1 MKRKG
6 AQVLSILFQPLL
18 MPTFLCL
25 VLFAFASSSLPPWTF
40 QTQLLVAGLILLT
53 TCIVPLVSLVLLNYT
68 NGVKDFFM
76 EDRKQR
82 VLPFFFIAFYYALST
97 YLFTTKQ
104 LTVVAD
110 VLIACLATITAL
122 IMLLSIITI
131 FWKISAHGIGMG
143 GSVGVL
149 FAIQLSN
156 PMNNL
161 YWPIVVL
168 SVISGF
174 VLSARLYLNVHKP
187 AEVWAGF
194 SLGLI
199 FSFISITYLIS

>member
-18 MPTFLCL
+18 MPTLLCL

-76 EDRKQR
+76 ENRKER
-82 VLPFFFIAFYYALST
+82 VLPFFFIALYYALST
-97 YLFTTKQ
+97 YLFTAKQ

-143 GSVGVL
+143 GSIGVL
-149 FAIQLSN
+149 LAIQINN
-156 PMNNL
+156 PINDL

-168 SVISGF
+168 SMISGF

>member
-1 MKRKG
+1 M
-6 AQVLSILFQPLL
+6 V
-18 MPTFLCL
+18 
-25 VLFAFASSSLPPWTF
+25 
-40 QTQLLVAGLILLT
+40 
-53 TCIVPLVSLVLLNYT
+53 
-68 NGVKDFFM
+68 
-76 EDRKQR
+76 DRKER
-82 VLPFFFIAFYYALST
+82 IMPFFFIAFYYALST
-97 YLFTTKQ
+97 YLFTTKE

-122 IMLLSIITI
+122 IMLLSFITI

-143 GSVGVL
+143 GSIGVL
-149 FAIQLSN
+149 FAIQINN
-156 PMNNL
+156 PINDL

-187 AEVWAGF
+187 AEVWVGF
-194 SLGLI
+194 GLGLI